1 MSNAKA
7 RAQANEALEEAAQT
21 LKRNQ
26 GAVRRALQLVRQ
38 AQAGLVGIEVE
49 TLTQLPQGEH
59 SGYSE
64 DTREAA

>member
-1 MSNAKA
+1 MNAKA

-38 AQAGLVGIEVE
+38 AQAGLAGIEVE
-49 TLTQLPQGEH
+49 TIHEDPVGGQG
-59 SGYSE
+59 GYSE
-64 DTREAA
+64 DARQAA